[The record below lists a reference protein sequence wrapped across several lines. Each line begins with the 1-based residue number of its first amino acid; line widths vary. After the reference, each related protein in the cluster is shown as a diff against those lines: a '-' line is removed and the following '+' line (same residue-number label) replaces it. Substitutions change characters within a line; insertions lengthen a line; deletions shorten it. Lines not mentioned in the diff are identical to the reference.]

1 MGIMFFRGSSLCS
14 MKKRGRCIYKVGYYT
29 PDKVGHT
36 RLSLPPHHPP
46 PHPPTTTWTHSPS
59 TNTWIAEDAYYELAS
74 GHVVHEACRIRGS
87 HWWGVFG
94 QTCSYVNNEGK
105 MQYGCENKFDE
116 GECLSGEW

>member
-1 MGIMFFRGSSLCS
+1 MLFI
-14 MKKRGRCIYKVGYYT
+14 
-29 PDKVGHT
+29 
-36 RLSLPPHHPP
+36 PPISTLLGTLLGTLLLIPN
-46 PHPPTTTWTHSPS
+46 TTAWIHSPS

-105 MQYGCENKFDE
+105 IQYECEHRFDE
-116 GECLSGEW
+116 GECLIDEW